1 MLEIFAVEIS
11 ATPILVSWKVHDDK
25 IGVAE
30 AKILIWFWC
39 LYRNHHTSKTHPP
52 SGSYSM
58 FTGIIFAT
66 AISFGLLT
74 YHIGLPSF
82 IVSQSNWKMMKLNSW
97 YKAEG
102 CCTFRRVM
110 IPMKT
115 WLSNTKI
122 GQRQMNFDILNL
134 SKIQSWRGGENWNEE
149 TLEILRDVKLCAAG
163 NRLLAMFFKTLVNSN
178 IYNNSLLYF
187 FK

>member
-1 MLEIFAVEIS
+1 MLEIFVVEFS
-11 ATPILVSWKVHDDK
+11 GTPLLNCWEVQEPKSGVPEANIIIL
-25 IGVAE
+25 
-30 AKILIWFWC
+30 FWYPC
-39 LYRNHHTSKTHPP
+39 RNHHTSKTQPP

-74 YHIGLPSF
+74 YHISLSWF
-82 IVSQSNWKMMKLNSW
+82 IVSQSKWKMMKVNSW

-122 GQRQMNFDILNL
+122 GQRQINFDILNL

-163 NRLLAMFFKTLVNSN
+163 NRLLGMFFKTLVNSN